1 MNKLKNCFNYLLLF
15 VNFIILLDFFLPKKI
30 KEEKIIAISTKKQ
43 NYHNAARNFHLTHKV
58 KTANYHFYVSDDF
71 KSTTTIGQSVALKIS
86 PIFQKTHVYKNLA
99 TQTQGMYSLRLFSG
113 FIFPIFSIP
122 ITICNIY
129 DKLKTIALIMV
140 PILFIDLIYLLFY

>member
-15 VNFIILLDFFLPKKI
+15 VSFVILLDFFLPKKI

-86 PIFQKTHVYKNLA
+86 PIFQKTHVYKTWL
-99 TQTQGMYSLRLFSG
+99 LRLKECIHFAFFLDLFFRFSAYSSRSV
-113 FIFPIFSIP
+113 IFM
-122 ITICNIY
+122 TN
-129 DKLKTIALIMV
+129 
-140 PILFIDLIYLLFY
+140 